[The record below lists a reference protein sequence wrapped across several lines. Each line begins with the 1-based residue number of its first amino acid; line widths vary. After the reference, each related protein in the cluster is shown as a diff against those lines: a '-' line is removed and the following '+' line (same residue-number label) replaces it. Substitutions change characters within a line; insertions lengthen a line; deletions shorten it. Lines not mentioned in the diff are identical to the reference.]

1 MVATHSH
8 TRKLVT
14 NSIKVRLGSAGFYSF
29 VRFSAVSSF
38 AERCGGRY
46 NAVAAPARRNGHM
59 TRAVRVALLAIAS
72 IALHLHAQTPVP
84 QATFRGGTDLVKV
97 DVSALD
103 NKRHPVR
110 GLTPADFTI
119 LEDDQPREI
128 QAFSEVYL
136 PDRVQSRDASW
147 TREVPSD
154 VATNQVA
161 QEEGRLVIIVL
172 DRTIPVGEPTMTA
185 RRVAAAAINQLG
197 PSDLA
202 AVVSTSNGAVQNL
215 TSDRSRLLRAIS
227 GSDLSTDISDEAKEI
242 EASVFALTGRTWST
256 LNDPRCQCGLCVLET
271 ITRVADA
278 VRNTSRRRKVLMF
291 IGSDLLLQTADS
303 SHLSSDVGCGNRLR
317 DARDVMFTA
326 VDRAHITIHSLD
338 PSGLANIS
346 PTTRS
351 SSTLR
356 LGSGPPATASVTSA
370 TNEYL
375 QRQGNLQVLPDRT
388 GGRAVMNTNGPDLL
402 VPQIFRDSDSYY
414 LIGFRPAD
422 PGANGKFHRITVKTR
437 QHGLDVRA
445 RSGYTAPAADV
456 ASSPTTNATVAAP
469 VRAALTGLLPAG
481 ATSLD
486 LNAATFAIPGTQKAA
501 VVLTI
506 GVGALALQS
515 RSGPLEIVATA
526 FDTGGRPKG
535 MSRQTLELS
544 WPASAGSADHRFDA
558 LSRIDLPPGEYE
570 VRVAVN
576 GSAQTA
582 SVFSYLTVPAFA
594 SAPLA
599 ISNVV
604 IGATAG
610 TLTAP
615 KDFLSPLLPVVPTGR
630 REFARSDRLMAFFRI
645 YQGVNRQDAL
655 GPVQLRSTIV
665 DARGAVVAS
674 ESSTLGAEQFG
685 MGRTADHYLTVP
697 LATLAP
703 GEYLLQVETTMGSRV
718 AGRAMRF
725 IVKS

>member
-1 MVATHSH
+1 
-8 TRKLVT
+8 
-14 NSIKVRLGSAGFYSF
+14 
-29 VRFSAVSSF
+29 
-38 AERCGGRY
+38 
-46 NAVAAPARRNGHM
+46 M

-84 QATFRGGTDLVKV
+84 QATFRSGTDLVQV
-97 DVSALD
+97 DVSVLD

-110 GLTPADFTI
+110 GLTAADFTI
-119 LEDDQPREI
+119 FEDDQPREI

-242 EASVFALTGRTWST
+242 EASVFALTGRTWSA

-278 VRNTSRRRKVLMF
+278 VQNTSRRRKVLLF
-291 IGSDLLLQTADS
+291 IGTDLLLQTADS

-326 VDRAHITIHSLD
+326 VDRGHITIHSLD

-356 LGSGPPATASVTSA
+356 LGSGPPATAFVTSA

-414 LIGFRPAD
+414 LVGFRPAD
-422 PGANGKFHRITVKTR
+422 PGANGRFHRITVKTTR
-437 QHGLDVRA
+437 HGLDVRA

-456 ASSPTTNATVAAP
+456 ASSHTTNATIAAP
-469 VRAALTGLLPAG
+469 VREALTGLLPAG

-501 VVLTI
+501 VVLTV
-506 GVGALALQS
+506 GVSAFALQS

-544 WPASAGSADHRFDA
+544 WPASAGSGDHRFDA

-576 GSAQTA
+576 GSSHTA
-582 SVFSYLTVPAFA
+582 SVFSYVTVPAFA
-594 SAPLA
+594 SAPLS

-630 REFARSDRLMAFFRI
+630 REFARSDRLMAFFRV

-665 DARGAVVAS
+665 DARGAVVAG

-685 MGRTADHYLTVP
+685 TGRTADHYLTVP

-718 AGRAMRF
+718 AGRAMLF
-725 IVKS
+725 IVNL